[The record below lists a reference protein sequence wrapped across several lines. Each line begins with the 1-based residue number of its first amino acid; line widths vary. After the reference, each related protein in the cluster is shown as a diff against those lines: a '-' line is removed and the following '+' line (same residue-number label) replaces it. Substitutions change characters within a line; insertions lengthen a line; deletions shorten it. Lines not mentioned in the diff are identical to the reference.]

1 MKEIIKKIQS
11 LLEKQDS
18 STYKEIYNFNYDIE
32 VDTDFMNTP
41 VPPALEADETERK
54 ELIDEMV
61 GICIAKGIDSRQCVI
76 QKKYQDCVE
85 LAACL
90 STIQAI
96 SRNGKIDLHVFVR
109 SQNFDNN
116 FCYDNQT
123 YMMIMCAL
131 LMQFPKNDFGK
142 IYVHIT
148 SLHRFMKN
156 GKKPWTI
163 LVNNFS

>member
-1 MKEIIKKIQS
+1 MKEIVQKIQS

-18 STYKEIYNFNYDIE
+18 TTYKEIYNFNYEIE
-32 VDTDFMNTP
+32 VIPEYMNTP
-41 VPPALEADETERK
+41 IPPALVADETERK
-54 ELIDEMV
+54 ELIEDMV
-61 GICIAKGIDSRQCVI
+61 NLCVEKGIESRQCVLH
-76 QKKYQDCVE
+76 KKYQNDDT

-109 SQNFDNN
+109 SQNFDKN
-116 FCYDNQT
+116 FSYDNQT

-131 LMQFPKNDFGK
+131 LIQFSENDFGK

-148 SLHRFMKN
+148 SLHRFMEN
-156 GKKPWTI
+156 GKKPLTY
-163 LVNNFS
+163 LVKNFC

>member
-1 MKEIIKKIQS
+1 MKEIVKKIMS

-18 STYKEIYNFNYDIE
+18 STYREIYNFNYDIE
-32 VDTDFMNTP
+32 VITEYMNTP
-41 VPPALEADETERK
+41 IPPALEADETERN

-61 GICIAKGIDSRQCVI
+61 SICIEKGIESRQCVI

-96 SRNGKIDLHVFVR
+96 SRNNKIDLHIFVR
-109 SQNFDNN
+109 SQNFDKN
-116 FCYDNQT
+116 FSYDNQT

-131 LMQFPKNDFGK
+131 LIQFPENDFGK

-148 SLHRFMKN
+148 SLHRFMED
-156 GKKPWTI
+156 GEKPLTY
-163 LVNNFS
+163 LVNNFC